1 MNIANTV
8 TKYRFY
14 FIGVVLI
21 VVLALI
27 ARFISNIDFYTL
39 KAYLYEMPGMFLAII
54 VCSFAA
60 YLASSLS
67 WVFCMG
73 HDGKKFSLTEVFI
86 YRLIGEMLS
95 VFNPTSIVAG
105 DSLKTSYLYKKGVTK
120 HNALSSVL
128 LSRVLN
134 FLSAIFLVIIS
145 AVYFLAFKDKEKED
159 AYIIL
164 AVVSA
169 LVLLGYVM
177 SKLLLDKKLFISTIV
192 RRISTKTGWKFLSE
206 NVLNSCYEI
215 NATLSCYFHEERR
228 KFMTAFFLSVIH
240 WIFGALE
247 FYIILQN
254 LGINVSIIDVIAV
267 EMGVML
273 FKSVGS
279 IVPGQLGVEEYGNKV
294 MLNTIG
300 VMSNEIW
307 LVVSLV
313 RRARQLFWLGL
324 SGILV
329 LATTKGAHLK
339 LHK

>member
-1 MNIANTV
+1 MNINNIV
-8 TKYRFY
+8 TKYKFY
-14 FIGVVLI
+14 LIGALLI
-21 VVLALI
+21 IVLALI
-27 ARFISNIDFYTL
+27 VRFISNIDFYTL
-39 KAYLYEMPGMFLAII
+39 KTYLYEMPGMFLAII
-54 VCSFAA
+54 FSSFIA

-73 HDGKKFSLTEVFI
+73 NDGKKFSLTEIFI

-105 DSLKTSYLYKKGVTK
+105 DSLKTSYLYKKGVSK

-134 FLSAIFLVIIS
+134 FLSAIFLIIIS
-145 AVYFLAFKDKEKED
+145 SVYFIVFKSKDQKNI
-159 AYIIL
+159 YIIL
-164 AVVSA
+164 ATVS
-169 LVLLGYVM
+169 VLIILGYTL
-177 SKLLLDKKLFISTIV
+177 SKLLLDKKLFIS
-192 RRISTKTGWKFLSE
+192 RITSKIRKKTAWGFLTE
-206 NVLNSCYEI
+206 NTLTSCYEI
-215 NATLSCYFHEERR
+215 NATLSGYFHKNKK

-247 FYIILQN
+247 FYIILRA
-254 LGINVSIIDVIAV
+254 LGINVSILDVISV

-273 FKSVGS
+273 FKTVGS

-294 MLNTIG
+294 MLNLIG

-307 LVVSLV
+307 LVVSLA

-329 LATTKGAHLK
+329 LATTKNAHIKLLK
-339 LHK
+339 

>member
-1 MNIANTV
+1 MNIPTIV

-14 FIGVVLI
+14 FIGALLI
-21 VVLALI
+21 IVLALVTK
-27 ARFISNIDFYTL
+27 FISNIDFYTL

-54 VCSFAA
+54 FSSFIA
-60 YLASSLS
+60 YLASSIS

-73 HDGKKFSLTEVFI
+73 NDGKKFTLIEIFI
-86 YRLIGEMLS
+86 YRLIGEMLA

-134 FLSAIFLVIIS
+134 FLSAIFLVVIS
-145 AVYFLAFKDKEKED
+145 SVYFIVFKNKDQKNI
-159 AYIIL
+159 YIIL
-164 AVVSA
+164 AAVS
-169 LVLLGYVM
+169 VLIILGYVL
-177 SKLLLDKKLFISTIV
+177 SKLLLDKNLFFSTII
-192 RRISTKTGWKFLSE
+192 RKISIKTRWKFLSE
-206 NVLNSCYEI
+206 NTLTSCYEI
-215 NATLSCYFHEERR
+215 NATLSCYFHEDRR

-247 FYIILQN
+247 FYIILRA
-254 LGINVSIIDVIAV
+254 LDIHVSIIDVISV

-273 FKSVGS
+273 FKTVGS
-279 IVPGQLGVEEYGNKV
+279 IIPGQLGVEEYGNKV
-294 MLNTIG
+294 MLNSIG

-307 LVVSLV
+307 LVVSLA

-329 LATTKGAHLK
+329 VATTRKVHLK

>member
-1 MNIANTV
+1 M
-8 TKYRFY
+8 
-14 FIGVVLI
+14 
-21 VVLALI
+21 VLALI

-39 KAYLYEMPGMFLAII
+39 KTYLYQMPEMFLAII
-54 VCSFAA
+54 ISSFIA
-60 YLASSLS
+60 YLASSMS

-73 HDGKKFSLTEVFI
+73 DDGKKFSLTEIFI
-86 YRLIGEMLS
+86 YRLIGEMLA

-134 FLSAIFLVIIS
+134 FLSAIFLIIIS
-145 AVYFLAFKDKEKED
+145 SAYFIVFKNKDQKD
-159 AYIIL
+159 IYIIL
-164 AVVSA
+164 SAVS
-169 LVLLGYVM
+169 VLIILGYIL
-177 SKLLLDKKLFISTIV
+177 SKLLLDKNLYFSKTVGKISA
-192 RRISTKTGWKFLSE
+192 KTGWKFLSE
-206 NVLNSCYEI
+206 KTLTLCYEI
-215 NATLSCYFHEERR
+215 NATLSCYFHKNRR
-228 KFMTAFFLSVIH
+228 KFLTAFFLSVIH

-247 FYIILQN
+247 FYIILRT
-254 LGINVSIIDVIAV
+254 LGINVSIIDVISV

-273 FKSVGS
+273 FKTVGS
-279 IVPGQLGVEEYGNKV
+279 IIPGQIGVEEYGNKV

-307 LVVSLV
+307 LVASLV

-329 LATTKGAHLK
+329 LATTKNVHIK

>member
-1 MNIANTV
+1 MNITNIV
-8 TKYRFY
+8 KKYRFY
-14 FIGVVLI
+14 FIIALLVM
-21 VVLALI
+21 VLALI

-39 KAYLYEMPGMFLAII
+39 KTYLYQMPEMFLAII
-54 VCSFAA
+54 IFSFIA
-60 YLASSLS
+60 YLASSMS

-73 HDGKKFSLTEVFI
+73 DDGKKFSLTEIFI
-86 YRLIGEMLS
+86 YRLIGEMLA

-134 FLSAIFLVIIS
+134 FLSAIFLIIIS
-145 AVYFLAFKDKEKED
+145 SAYFIVFKNKDKKD
-159 AYIIL
+159 IYIIL
-164 AVVSA
+164 TAVT
-169 LVLLGYVM
+169 VLIILGYIL
-177 SKLLLDKKLFISTIV
+177 SKLLLDKNLYFSKTVGKISA
-192 RRISTKTGWKFLSE
+192 KTGWKFFSE
-206 NVLNSCYEI
+206 KRLTSCYEI
-215 NATLSCYFHEERR
+215 NATLSCYFHKNRR
-228 KFMTAFFLSVIH
+228 KFLTAFFLSVIH

-247 FYIILQN
+247 FYIILRT
-254 LGINVSIIDVIAV
+254 LGINVSIIDVISV

-273 FKSVGS
+273 FKTVGS
-279 IVPGQLGVEEYGNKV
+279 IIPGQIGVEEYGNKV

-307 LVVSLV
+307 LVASLV

-329 LATTKGAHLK
+329 LATTKNVHIK